1 MLPKTYTVERLKT
14 YNFPI
19 ETVWKELSTVETYNE
34 WKRDVN
40 SVEYIS
46 APGQKPVEYM
56 EYYKM
61 KPSVRYQLVQRV
73 DTRKRKVWE
82 TKIAGSSTKIKSQWY
97 YQLKP
102 YKKIYDNDY
111 ETKY

>member
-1 MLPKTYTVERLKT
+1 MIGYIAAVIIGMNMPKTYTVERLKT

-46 APGQKPVEYM
+46 H
-56 EYYKM
+56 
-61 KPSVRYQLVQRV
+61 RV
-73 DTRKRKVWE
+73 
-82 TKIAGSSTKIKSQWY
+82 KSQWSIWNII
-97 YQLKP
+97 K
-102 YKKIYDNDY
+102 
-111 ETKY
+111 